1 MRNISRSFVMVNDD
15 QNIKGFSRVT
25 YIRQGMDLITSLPR
39 GGETS

>member
-1 MRNISRSFVMVNDD
+1 MRKISRPLVMVNED

-25 YIRQGMDLITSLPR
+25 YIRQGVDHISSLPR